1 MQFKIVINLNGGLGN
16 QMFQYAFARS
26 LSIDLGA
33 NLYIDDTNLSG
44 HAVTRE
50 YTLNIFKN
58 IKKDL
63 LVDNGRTLNLSNFE
77 SIFDDTYYENVLNSI
92 KNEIGKFDTL
102 FINGYF
108 QSIKLFHNNESEIRK
123 DFHINPIKIET
134 DKTPV
139 VLQVRRG
146 DFVGNPFHEICN
158 IDYYNKSIQKIKELV
173 EDPIFIIISE
183 DTKWVSENINF
194 DGCEF
199 FENPSTTEL
208 GDYEVMLSCEY
219 HIISNSSFGWWPA
232 FLSIPKVVIAP
243 NRWYANGI
251 QSELIQLNWITIET

>member
-1 MQFKIVINLNGGLGN
+1 MRIISTLNGGLGN
-16 QMFQYAFARS
+16 QMFEYSFARS

-33 NLYIDDTNLSG
+33 DLYIDDTALSG
-44 HAVTRE
+44 HAAKRE

-58 IKKDL
+58 IKKGL
-63 LVDNGRTLNLSNFE
+63 LVDNDRTLNLSNFE
-77 SIFDDTYYENVLNSI
+77 SIFEPNYYENVLNSI

-102 FINGYF
+102 VINGYF
-108 QSIKLFHNNESEIRK
+108 QSTKLFNINESEIRK
-123 DFHINPIKIET
+123 DFYINPAILDT

-146 DFVGNPFHEICN
+146 DFVGNSFHEICN

-199 FENPSTTEL
+199 FENPSTCEL
-208 GDYEVMLSCEY
+208 EDYEVMLSCEY

-232 FLSIPKVVIAP
+232 FLSNPKVVISP
-243 NRWYANGI
+243 NRWYANGM
-251 QSELIQLNWITIET
+251 QSELIQPNWITIET